1 MNKELLSRL
10 GDPQAGQS
18 FIHVAG
24 TNGKGSTCAMLAE
37 ILKCAG
43 YKTGLFT
50 SPHLERYNE
59 RFKVNGEEI
68 SDADLMRLKA
78 IVDDAAN
85 GLETVEFDRLT
96 AMGFL
101 YFKEQGCD
109 ITVLEVGLG
118 GRFDAT
124 NAITD
129 PVVSVI
135 AEIGLEHTEILGDS
149 IEQIAFEKAGIMK
162 EGRPAV
168 CMYQENGALDVFKNR
183 ADEMGC
189 KMTVTDPARA
199 VLHSISFDSQIIS
212 YRNRKE
218 LSLALLGSYQ
228 FKNVMLVLDT
238 IDELKDQGYDI
249 PDEAVRDGLMNVSW
263 PGRFEVLRK
272 YPLVIIDGAHNPS
285 GAGELAECIKSLFS
299 ASYTIFD
306 PVPMNAADMS
316 KKEIKEYVKSQI
328 AKWYSYKI
336 ANLDSCDYL
345 SSEQM
350 QMILIALRDS
360 VDYEELFH
368 LIKYNLGQI
377 EDFVMADAARY
388 PLSLAFGNLLQK
400 GTLHVESDTF
410 VGDRN
415 PAILGRFIQAA
426 KDKDSDKEGSPYY
439 HVILSP
445 FISRLETLSKNC
457 KAGARPPQE
466 GDAELKAIFDKI
478 ESSATFQI

>member
-78 IVDDAAN
+78 VVDDAAC

-135 AEIGLEHTEILGDS
+135 AEIGLEHTEILGDT

-168 CMYQENGALDVFKNR
+168 CMYQENGALDVFVKR
-183 ADEMGC
+183 ADELGC
-189 KMTVTDPARA
+189 RMTVTDPSKA

-212 YRNRKE
+212 YRDRKD

-228 FKNVMLVLDT
+228 FKNVQLVLDT
-238 IDELKDQGYDI
+238 IDELKSQSYDI
-249 PDEAVRDGLMNVSW
+249 PDEAVRDGLMNVRW
-263 PGRFEVLRK
+263 PGRFEVLRR

-285 GAGELAECIKSLFS
+285 GAGELAECIKDYLPGKKIHFVMGVL
-299 ASYTIFD
+299 ADKDYGAMLDALAPFAKRFTAVTPESYR
-306 PVPMNAADMS
+306 ALS
-316 KKEIKEYVKSQI
+316 GEKLKEIIETEYHI
-328 AKWYSYKI
+328 PAKAAPTIK
-336 ANLDSCDYL
+336 DGVL
-345 SSEQM
+345 S
-350 QMILIALRDS
+350 
-360 VDYEELFH
+360 
-368 LIKYNLGQI
+368 
-377 EDFVMADAARY
+377 AAMHQDPRETVIIFG
-388 PLSLAFGNLLQK
+388 SLYQVAEVREIVSNLL
-400 GTLHVESDTF
+400 
-410 VGDRN
+410 
-415 PAILGRFIQAA
+415 
-426 KDKDSDKEGSPYY
+426 
-439 HVILSP
+439 
-445 FISRLETLSKNC
+445 
-457 KAGARPPQE
+457 
-466 GDAELKAIFDKI
+466 
-478 ESSATFQI
+478 

>member
-78 IVDDAAN
+78 VVDDAAC

-135 AEIGLEHTEILGDS
+135 AEIGLEHTEILGDT
-149 IEQIAFEKAGIMK
+149 IEKIAYEKAGIMK

-183 ADEMGC
+183 ADELGC
-189 KMTVTDPARA
+189 KMTVTDPAKA
-199 VLHSISFDSQIIS
+199 ILHSISFDSQVIS
-212 YRNRKE
+212 YRERKG

-228 FKNVMLVLDT
+228 YKNVMLVLDS
-238 IDELKDQGYDI
+238 IDELKNQGYDI
-249 PDEAVRDGLMNVSW
+249 PDEAVRDGLMNVRW
-263 PGRFEVLRK
+263 PGRFEVLRR

-285 GAGELAECIKSLFS
+285 GAGELAECIKDYLPEKKIHFVMGVL
-299 ASYTIFD
+299 ADKNYGAMLDALAPFAKRFTAVTPESYR
-306 PVPMNAADMS
+306 ALS
-316 KKEIKEYVKSQI
+316 GEKLKEIIETEYHIPAEAAPTIKDGV
-328 AKWYSYKI
+328 
-336 ANLDSCDYL
+336 L
-345 SSEQM
+345 S
-350 QMILIALRDS
+350 
-360 VDYEELFH
+360 
-368 LIKYNLGQI
+368 
-377 EDFVMADAARY
+377 AAMHQDPRETVIIFG
-388 PLSLAFGNLLQK
+388 SLYQVAEVREIVSNLL
-400 GTLHVESDTF
+400 
-410 VGDRN
+410 
-415 PAILGRFIQAA
+415 
-426 KDKDSDKEGSPYY
+426 
-439 HVILSP
+439 
-445 FISRLETLSKNC
+445 
-457 KAGARPPQE
+457 
-466 GDAELKAIFDKI
+466 
-478 ESSATFQI
+478 